1 MRLDNPQNRKGT
13 GSERTIRMIKKILL
27 NLILIIG
34 AAFMLTP
41 LLWMLA
47 TALSPNEV
55 VPGTSLIPHDITLE
69 NFVAAWN
76 FPKAFSMDPNHP
88 VTMGTFFKNSII
100 CTVFITVFGI
110 LVDSL
115 AAYVLAFKDFPGKK
129 IFIFLALATMAVGF
143 IIIEVKF
150 LLLSNA

>member
-1 MRLDNPQNRKGT
+1 MRPNNFQLRKQET
-13 GSERTIRMIKKILL
+13 GSERISRLVQKILI
-27 NLILIIG
+27 NLVLIIG

-47 TALSPNEV
+47 TALSPNDV

-100 CTVFITVFGI
+100 CTVLITVFGI

-115 AAYVLAFKDFPGKK
+115 AA
-129 IFIFLALATMAVGF
+129 
-143 IIIEVKF
+143 
-150 LLLSNA
+150 